1 MRKIKAKPSWS
12 RPGKGSWGGST
23 AGCDTISGRGG
34 HDGRSRWWRWRR
46 ASRLCTLCCCYR
58 KAWGAKHAA
67 AIGARSGPQYCT
79 LLAGA
84 INRHTFKTVIVVY
97 RLHTRGEHCLISLSA
112 LCFWPADANKK
123 RDAHPEHPAVE
134 ENHHKIKKR
143 KSNYFKNWKHP
154 NPEEEDAYQEV
165 DDDDQFLEVDFDVK
179 YREANEKNMS
189 EAGRILTERS
199 QHRIS
204 AVTGLTK
211 RFEKND
217 FDKVPLSSP
226 DQRACPE
233 IWRYV
238 PLPDCSTQVWLIR
251 KLDWESGFQGWH

>member
-1 MRKIKAKPSWS
+1 M
-12 RPGKGSWGGST
+12 
-23 AGCDTISGRGG
+23 
-34 HDGRSRWWRWRR
+34 
-46 ASRLCTLCCCYR
+46 
-58 KAWGAKHAA
+58 
-67 AIGARSGPQYCT
+67 
-79 LLAGA
+79 
-84 INRHTFKTVIVVY
+84 
-97 RLHTRGEHCLISLSA
+97 
-112 LCFWPADANKK
+112 
-123 RDAHPEHPAVE
+123 
-134 ENHHKIKKR
+134 
-143 KSNYFKNWKHP
+143 
-154 NPEEEDAYQEV
+154 

-233 IWRYV
+233 I
-238 PLPDCSTQVWLIR
+238 
-251 KLDWESGFQGWH
+251 